1 MRYILIILLFFIC
14 FPAFTQ
20 QSAIGSPDSVY
31 SIVQQLQEVTVIAEK
46 RELSPSDIPVA
57 LTVINER
64 SIPGENNPD
73 LRNISGIVPNF
84 YMQEGGLKLSTPMY
98 MRGIGT
104 VSGTPPVGL
113 YVDGVPVFDKNAF
126 VFDLYDIQ
134 QIEVLRGPQTTLYG
148 RNSINGLININTR
161 QAGNKFALR
170 GKIGVAS
177 YVSQNY
183 NLVIDL
189 PLKKLRNKFS
199 FSYNKSRGY
208 FKNKFEN
215 ERRSNPTESYNGQ
228 YQGNIYAGR
237 NWKIGLGANYVHSFD
252 GGYAYYAVDSLK
264 KERYKVNYNTPSS
277 YKRDLLRSYLSVK
290 KSGQH
295 AAFNWMSSY
304 SWSKDKQILDA
315 DFTYLDV
322 FDNYKKSKQ
331 YLVTQEI
338 NLQSTATRY
347 WDWTIG
353 TFGFYKDLEN
363 NYLATFGK
371 DKHFLLPMPLDEATY
386 YNSTTTK
393 GIAGYGQIGVKE
405 LWPGMVLTAGLRYD
419 YENVHLNYQ
428 DSLLLTGSSQF
439 EAYHS
444 SKKDK
449 SFAAWLPKFSFLQ
462 KWEKGISLYANVAKG
477 YKAGGYNI
485 IVNEMSSKFVDLGY
499 EEEELWNYEIGL
511 KYFSPRKKFN
521 LTAALFYIDWKDQQ
535 IFVMGMMGP
544 SIKNAGDARSFGG
557 ELDLQW
563 EIVPRLTYT
572 FSAGYNHAEYYHHLT
587 QAYEGHRIVMSPEFT
602 GHAGLSY
609 QMPLRSLGFEN
620 FVASTTVSGFG
631 TQYFD
636 EANLLKQSPYFLW
649 NLDLYFSGKHIDF
662 HIWGKNLLDKAFFTY
677 MLNNPVG
684 EKLPQYYD
692 MGQSGSPARFGAS
705 IAFKI

>member
-1 MRYILIILLFFIC
+1 MRYLFSIFLFSVC
-14 FPAFTQ
+14 FPAFAQ
-20 QSAIGSPDSVY
+20 QSAVIHPDSVY
-31 SIVQQLQEVTVIAEK
+31 SIVQQLQEVKVIAEK

-170 GKIGVAS
+170 GKAGVGS

-183 NLVIDL
+183 NLIIDL
-189 PLKKLRNKFS
+189 PLKILYNKFS

-228 YQGNIYAGR
+228 YRGNIYAGR

-252 GGYAYYAVDSLK
+252 GGYAYYAADSLK

-277 YKRDLLRSYLSVK
+277 YKRDLLTSYLNVQ

-295 AAFNWMSSY
+295 TAFNWMTSY

-322 FDNYKKSKQ
+322 FDNHKKSKQ
-331 YLVTQEI
+331 HLVTQEI
-338 NLQSTATRY
+338 NLQSVSTRH
-347 WDWTIG
+347 WDWTLG

-363 NYLATFGK
+363 NYLATFGQ
-371 DKHFLLPMPLDEATY
+371 DKHFLLPMPLDKAIY
-386 YNSTTTK
+386 YNSTLTK
-393 GIAGYGQIGVKE
+393 GIAGYGQIDVKE

-419 YENVHLNYQ
+419 YENVRLNYR

-439 EAYHS
+439 EAYHF

-449 SFAAWLPKFSFLQ
+449 SFSAWLPKFSFLQ
-462 KWEKGISLYANVAKG
+462 KWEKGISLYVNIAKG

-485 IVNEMSSKFVDLGY
+485 IVNEMSSQFVDLDY
-499 EEEELWNYEIGL
+499 EEEKLWNYEVGL

-521 LTAALFYIDWKDQQ
+521 LTAALFYINWKDQQ

-544 SIKNAGDARSFGG
+544 SIKNAGDARSVGG

-563 EIVPRLTYT
+563 EIIPRLTYT

-587 QAYEGHRIVMSPEFT
+587 KAYEGHRIVMSPEFT

-609 QMPLRSLGFEN
+609 QMPLQKLGFEN
-620 FVASTTVSGFG
+620 FIVSTTVTGFG

-649 NLDLYFSGKHIDF
+649 NMDFYFSGKHIDF

-705 IAFKI
+705 VAFKI

>member
-1 MRYILIILLFFIC
+1 MRYIFIILLC
-14 FPAFTQ
+14 CAYFPAFTQ
-20 QSAIGSPDSVY
+20 QSALLSPDSVY
-31 SIVQQLQEVTVIAEK
+31 SIVRQLQEVTVTAEK

-98 MRGIGT
+98 IRGIGT

-161 QAGNKFALR
+161 PAGNKFALR
-170 GKIGVAS
+170 GKIGLAS
-177 YVSQNY
+177 YTSQHY
-183 NLVIDL
+183 NLILDL
-189 PLKKLRNKFS
+189 PVKSVYNKLS
-199 FSYNKSRGY
+199 FSYNKSKGY
-208 FKNKFEN
+208 FKNAFEN
-215 ERRSNPTESYNGQ
+215 GRRSNPTESYNGQ
-228 YQGNIYAGR
+228 YLGNIYAAR
-237 NWKIGLGANYVHSFD
+237 NWKISFGANYEHSYD

-264 KERYKVNYNTPSS
+264 KERYRVNYNTPSS
-277 YKRDLLRSYLSVK
+277 YKRDLLTSHLNLRK
-290 KSGQH
+290 KGQH
-295 AAFNWMSSY
+295 TAFNWMTSY

-322 FDNYKKSKQ
+322 FDNHKKSKQ
-331 YLVTQEI
+331 DLVTQEI
-338 NLQSTATRY
+338 NLQSVATKH

-363 NYLATFGK
+363 KYLATFGK
-371 DKHFLLPMPLDEATY
+371 DKHYLLPMPLDEAKY
-386 YNSTTTK
+386 YNSTATK
-393 GIAGYGQIGVKE
+393 GIAGYGQISVKE

-419 YENVHLNYQ
+419 YEKVSLNYR
-428 DSLLLTGSSQF
+428 DSLLLTGSAWF
-439 EAYHS
+439 EAYHVS
-444 SKKDK
+444 RKDNAF
-449 SFAAWLPKFSFLQ
+449 SAWLPKFSFLQ
-462 KWEKGISLYANVAKG
+462 KWGKGVSVYANIAKG

-485 IVNEMSSKFVDLGY
+485 IVNEMSSQFVDLGY
-499 EEEELWNYEIGL
+499 DKEKLWNYEVGM
-511 KYFSPRKKFN
+511 KYFSPGQKFN
-521 LTAALFYIDWKDQQ
+521 LTTALFYIDWKDQQ

-544 SIKNAGDARSFGG
+544 SIKNAGDARSVGG
-557 ELDLQW
+557 EVDLQW
-563 EIVPRLTYT
+563 EIIPRLTYT
-572 FSAGYNHAEYYHHLT
+572 FSAGYNHSEYYHHLT
-587 QAYEGHRIVMSPEFT
+587 KTYEGNRIVMSPEFT
-602 GHAGLSY
+602 GHMGLSY
-609 QMPLRSLGFEN
+609 QLPLHWLSFEN
-620 FVASTTVSGFG
+620 FAVSTTVTGFG

-649 NLDLYFSGKHIDF
+649 NLDLHFSGKYADF

-705 IAFKI
+705 VSFKI